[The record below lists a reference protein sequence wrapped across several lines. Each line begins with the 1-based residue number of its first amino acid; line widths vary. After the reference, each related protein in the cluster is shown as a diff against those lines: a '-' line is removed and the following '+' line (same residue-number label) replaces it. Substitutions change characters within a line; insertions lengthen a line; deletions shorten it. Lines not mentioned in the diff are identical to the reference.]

1 MSFARR
7 IYFLLLISGILHDQ
21 NNHLVDGLSIFNSH
35 QSHDAIFDIIVNYG
49 DVISETSPAT
59 SLKEEY
65 SLSVVSLVKFTVHF
79 Q

>member
-1 MSFARR
+1 MLCAKR
-7 IYFLLLISGILHDQ
+7 IYFLLLISVILQDK
-21 NNHLVDGLSIFNSH
+21 NNNLVDGLSIFNSH
-35 QSHDAIFDIIVNYG
+35 QSHDTILDIIVNYG

-65 SLSVVSLVKFTVHF
+65 SLSVVSLLKLTVHF